1 MEKKRKCINYF
12 FHIQLTQR
20 LNSSTFS
27 RRMKE
32 KRITETVT
40 NDRSRIKTDEDLCD
54 RNTFI
59 WQKGDRRKTTL
70 THFVPKVNREKQ

>member
-1 MEKKRKCINYF
+1 MHKLFFSHPADAAFEFINIF
-12 FHIQLTQR
+12 MP
-20 LNSSTFS
+20 NV
-27 RRMKE
+27 K
-32 KRITETVT
+32 KRITGMVT

-70 THFVPKVNREKQ
+70 THFVRKVNREKQ